1 MENISVQGLF
11 FGFCNGKIRQNGILL
26 IKGRIVFTES
36 AMDPIKSLCK
46 KSYYNL
52 IIDLFISDRLDFSI
66 SFYLF

>member
-46 KSYYNL
+46 KSYYNP
-52 IIDLFISDRLDFSI
+52 RLVFVCFDWTD
-66 SFYLF
+66 SFV